1 LAGTALPWV
10 RPDWDPLPAFDAG
23 AVATL
28 QRELKLPRALCALL
42 VVRGHARPEDAKAF
56 LRPRL
61 DGLASAHLLADG
73 DRATQRLSAAI
84 RSGETIFVH
93 GDYDVD
99 GVSGVSLLTRWIRE
113 LGGHVVP
120 FVPNRST
127 DGYDLGPA
135 GVRAAEE
142 SGATVLLTTDCGI
155 RAHAAVTEASGK
167 GLDVIVTDHH
177 TPGEDLPPALAV
189 VNPNR
194 SDCTYP
200 NKALC
205 GAGVAYQICRLLAEE
220 FEREEREL
228 YPLLDLVA
236 LATVADLVPLT
247 GENRAL
253 VRFGLRA
260 MEQTRNLGL
269 RALMKKSDVSGAV
282 DAGQV
287 GFRLAPRINAVG
299 RMADASTA
307 MELLLTDV
315 AERATD
321 LSAELDDHN
330 RARQDE
336 EKRTLEAA
344 LTWLD
349 AHFDAEKDL
358 GLVVDGEGWHP
369 GVIGIVA
376 SRIVER
382 VHRPTVMIARNGP
395 VGRGSARSISGFDL
409 LGAVE
414 ACGEHL
420 DRYGGH
426 KQAAGMDLS
435 VDRIA
440 GFRGAFKAAVRDAM
454 PEGLPRPRLRPDI
467 EISLTEATDEL
478 MKYLP
483 YLGPFGMGNPGPTFV
498 ARAVALTE
506 PARIVG
512 KGHLKLRMEQ
522 DGRRLEGIGF
532 GLGERVPPQSLG
544 EGPFDVL
551 FKLRISEFR
560 GRRQVEA
567 HLRDIR
573 PSAEGP

>member
-1 LAGTALPWV
+1 VLLA
-10 RPDWDPLPAFDAG
+10 
-23 AVATL
+23 
-28 QRELKLPRALCALL
+28 
-42 VVRGHARPEDAKAF
+42 VRGMERPEHAKVF

-61 DGLASAHLLADG
+61 DALASAHLLADG
-73 DRATQRLSAAI
+73 DRATRRLSKAI
-84 RSGETIFVH
+84 RGDETIFVH

-99 GVSGVSLLTRWIRE
+99 GVSGVSLLTRWLRE
-113 LGGHVVP
+113 LGATVVP
-120 FVPNRST
+120 WVPNRST

-135 GVRAAEE
+135 GVRAAVQ
-142 SGATVLLTTDCGI
+142 AQAAVLLTTDCGI
-155 RAHAAVTEASGK
+155 RAHEAVAEATAK

-177 TPGEDLPPALAV
+177 SPGDELPPAFAV

-194 SDCTYP
+194 SDCDYP

-205 GAGVAYQICRLLAEE
+205 GAGVAYQICRLLGEE
-220 FEREEREL
+220 FGREERDL

-247 GENRAL
+247 DENRTL

-260 MEQTRNLGL
+260 LAQTKNLGL
-269 RALMKKSDVSGAV
+269 RALMKKADVSEPI
-282 DAGQV
+282 DAGHV
-287 GFRLAPRINAVG
+287 GFRLGPRINAVG
-299 RMADASTA
+299 RMADAKTA
-307 MELLLTDV
+307 VELLLTESPD
-315 AERATD
+315 RATE
-321 LSAELDDHN
+321 LAAVLDDHN

-336 EKRTLEAA
+336 EERTLEAA
-344 LTWLD
+344 LAWLD
-349 AHFDAEKDL
+349 TEFDAQRDL

-376 SRIVER
+376 SRIVSR
-382 VHRPTVMIARNGP
+382 VHRPTVLIARNGD
-395 VGRGSARSISGFDL
+395 VGRGSARSVSGFHL
-409 LGAVE
+409 LDAID
-414 ACGEHL
+414 ACGDYL

-426 KQAAGMDLS
+426 KQAAGLDIS

-440 GFRGAFKAAVRDAM
+440 GFRKAFNSAVKAAL
-454 PEGLPRPRLRPDI
+454 PGGLPRPCLHPDL
-467 EISLTEATDEL
+467 EISLSEATDEL

-483 YLGPFGMGNPGPTFV
+483 YVGPFGMGNPGPTFM
-498 ARAVALTE
+498 ARGVQLTG

-512 KGHLKLRMEQ
+512 KGHLKLQMQQ

-551 FKLRISEFR
+551 FKLRVSEFR

-573 PSAEGP
+573 RSGAD

>member
-1 LAGTALPWV
+1 
-10 RPDWDPLPAFDAG
+10 
-23 AVATL
+23 
-28 QRELKLPRALCALL
+28 
-42 VVRGHARPEDAKAF
+42 
-56 LRPRL
+56 
-61 DGLASAHLLADG
+61 
-73 DRATQRLSAAI
+73 
-84 RSGETIFVH
+84 
-93 GDYDVD
+93 
-99 GVSGVSLLTRWIRE
+99 
-113 LGGHVVP
+113 
-120 FVPNRST
+120 
-127 DGYDLGPA
+127 
-135 GVRAAEE
+135 
-142 SGATVLLTTDCGI
+142 
-155 RAHAAVTEASGK
+155 
-167 GLDVIVTDHH
+167 
-177 TPGEDLPPALAV
+177 
-189 VNPNR
+189 
-194 SDCTYP
+194 
-200 NKALC
+200 
-205 GAGVAYQICRLLAEE
+205 
-220 FEREEREL
+220 
-228 YPLLDLVA
+228 
-236 LATVADLVPLT
+236 
-247 GENRAL
+247 
-253 VRFGLRA
+253 
-260 MEQTRNLGL
+260 
-269 RALMKKSDVSGAV
+269 
-282 DAGQV
+282 
-287 GFRLAPRINAVG
+287 
-299 RMADASTA
+299 MADASTA